1 MEENKS
7 SFSTTDWIILAIYM
21 LSMLLLG
28 LFFWYQ
34 EKNNKQKSTDSYL
47 VAKSIK
53 VPAIVIALSIWA
65 TGLSSLT
72 FLGLPGLAFKTGWM
86 WSVGQVAIILI
97 SPVLIKW
104 IIPFYR
110 QITANT
116 AYAYLQSRYNYLI
129 RALSGGLFAIFH
141 IFRIAIVLY
150 IPALTLSLFVD
161 LDIYLIIGIM
171 AIVVILNTFLG
182 GFKGVLWTDAIQGL
196 VLLLGIICILIF
208 GLVQTDWSKGD
219 IYQSIFNAGQ
229 WKISAASGGM
239 FLLFLGKYVET
250 IFSYTASQDIVQRY
264 KTSKFISGT
273 NKTIYIN
280 AILTLI
286 TIFVFYGVGS
296 MLYSYFKSQ
305 GFDVDAK
312 NAIDQIVGRQ
322 GAANNQL
329 LSFFIIKVLPT
340 GLSGLIIAAVFAASQ
355 STISSSMNSL
365 VNVIVSDFIQ
375 PIRKFRK
382 KAPIKDRI
390 MLIISKIL
398 ITFFGIQGML
408 VAFLLTYSGQ
418 TNLFDLFLAIV
429 GLFGVPIGA
438 VYMLGI
444 LTRRTNSFGAVLG
457 ISVAFITA
465 LFLWIF
471 TNKRLVPAHLVIQF
485 ASEYVAL
492 ISFFL
497 TIIFG
502 YVGSIIYTLFS
513 KKEKNLTNLTIWTK
527 TPEFD
532 QLIALEKQIAKNDS
546 KLQKVAKK
554 VAKTVPNLM
563 PKWYNI
569 LIFGHP
575 NYRENETIQTN
586 QEFSQIQKVQD
597 EKLDQYEK
605 IKEKLAKIT
614 N

>member
-1 MEENKS
+1 MEETKS

-53 VPAIVIALSIWA
+53 VPSIVIALSIWA

-97 SPVLIKW
+97 TPVLIKW

-116 AYAYLQSRYNYLI
+116 AYAYLESRYNYLI

-208 GLVQTDWSKGD
+208 GLVQTDWSKND

-280 AILTLI
+280 AILTFI

-312 NAIDQIVGRQ
+312 NAIDQIVGRE

-471 TNKRLVPAHLVIQF
+471 TNKRLVPENLVIQF

-502 YVGSIIYTLFS
+502 YFGSLVYTFFS

-563 PKWYNI
+563 PKWYQI

-575 NYRENETIQTN
+575 NYRENETIQSN
-586 QEFSQIQKVQD
+586 QEFSQIEKAQN
-597 EKLDQYEK
+597 EKLVEYEK

>member
-7 SFSTTDWIILAIYM
+7 SFSTTDWIILAVYM

-53 VPAIVIALSIWA
+53 VPSIVIALSIWA

-116 AYAYLQSRYNYLI
+116 AYAYLESRYNYLI

-312 NAIDQIVGRQ
+312 NAIDQIVGREN
-322 GAANNQL
+322 AANNQL

-408 VAFLLTYSGQ
+408 VAFLLAYSEQ
-418 TNLFDLFLAIV
+418 TNLFNLFLAVV

-438 VYMLGI
+438 VFMLGI

-457 ISVAFITA
+457 ISLAFITA

-471 TNKRLVPAHLVIQF
+471 TNKRLVPENLAIEF

-502 YVGSIIYTLFS
+502 YVGSIIYTFFS

-575 NYRENETIQTN
+575 NYRENETIQAN

-597 EKLDQYEK
+597 EKLEQYEK
-605 IKEKLAKIT
+605 IKEKLAKIA

>member
-7 SFSTTDWIILAIYM
+7 SFSTADWIILAIYM

-53 VPAIVIALSIWA
+53 VPSIVIALSIWA

-116 AYAYLQSRYNYLI
+116 AYAYLESRYNYLI

-312 NAIDQIVGRQ
+312 NSIDQIVGRQ

-502 YVGSIIYTLFS
+502 YFGSLVYTFFS
-513 KKEKNLTNLTIWTK
+513 KKQKNLTNLTIWTK

-546 KLQKVAKK
+546 KLQKTAKK
-554 VAKTVPNLM
+554 IAKTVPNLM
-563 PKWYNI
+563 PKWYQI

-575 NYRENETIQTN
+575 NYRENETIQSN
-586 QEFSQIQKVQD
+586 QEFSQIEKAQN
-597 EKLDQYEK
+597 EKLAEYEK

>member
-1 MEENKS
+1 MEETKS

-53 VPAIVIALSIWA
+53 VPSIVIALSIWA

-116 AYAYLQSRYNYLI
+116 AYAYLESRYNYLI

-312 NAIDQIVGRQ
+312 NSIDQIVGRQ

-418 TNLFDLFLAIV
+418 TNLFDLFLAVV

-471 TNKRLVPAHLVIQF
+471 TNKRIVPANLVIQF

-502 YVGSIIYTLFS
+502 YLGSIIYSFFS

-546 KLQKVAKK
+546 RLQKVAKK

-563 PKWYNI
+563 PKWYQI

-575 NYRENETIQTN
+575 NYRENDTIKTN

-605 IKEKLAKIT
+605 IKQKLAKIT